1 MKQLSI
7 ILTVTGDGAYLR
19 ETAEAAL
26 AAASAL
32 RVETELIVALHT
44 AREKAMRKQ
53 LRHLPCRLCASDT
66 ASPAALCNAGER
78 AAKGQYLLFL
88 EEGVILTEEGLRKM
102 LETLLLDDEI
112 AAVGPFCNRT
122 NFAWQYINAEAME
135 EQGEHPTDWVRTTLT
150 GATESLFLEGFALL
164 VRRSA
169 FQAVQGFD
177 EAFTGGGADLDLSFR
192 LKYEGFHLLRA
203 PVYLAHRAANSC
215 ELYDM
220 VRTEARPLLMER
232 WGIDIGLPETILQ
245 ELLGGIVWAHD
256 LPLIR
261 ATARTALCKAPL
273 VSIMIP
279 TYNRPTYF
287 RETLESALSQ
297 TYPNIEVIVC
307 DNSTDDR
314 TEELMQAYRADV
326 RVRYVRNREAKTKE
340 ENFMPFEHL
349 AQGEYLQWCMDDD
362 ILLPDKI
369 TLMVDAFLS
378 EPTATLVTSVRGVI
392 DGEGRYL
399 GQWQAPPIY
408 GRSGCF
414 AGAVVG
420 RSTLRNMANFL
431 GEPSAVLFRRCDLV
445 HHYWR
450 AQARGYLTIS
460 DCVMWLELLEKG
472 DAVIF
477 ARPLSL
483 YRRHEGQEG
492 VRADT
497 LVLSRIEW
505 RRLIEE
511 YWRRRVFLTEE
522 TDYRTVMDLL
532 LGSDRE
538 MIEPLLAQVSPE
550 LRRTYETSASLLHI
564 ILMNR
569 VEGCASIRLDA
580 PLKLLVERGLI
591 SLSGCTQE
599 GGDPQIALSDVMD
612 QHDSI
617 LLMERR
623 HIWCRSD
630 RKDVLLALVARGNVF
645 LQEFDDHPKILKE
658 IAQEGHF
665 TFRAVSAIQASTKY
679 LADFLREFNPHIY
692 LFENQLASLP
702 EQRIYNMQNE
712 RVTIFFG
719 ALNRRPDWEPLMPAI
734 NASIRRYGD
743 RLHFHVISDHAFYEA
758 LETEEKDFAGGVR
771 DASIVAPYER
781 YTAALHDA
789 DIALLPLRDTEFN
802 RAKSDLKF
810 IEAAGHG
817 AVALASP
824 TVYAETMRDGET
836 GLIFRSPEE
845 FAEKLDLLI
854 EHADLRR
861 TLAEH
866 AYRYVA
872 EHRLLEYHLDDYIAA
887 YQEMFARREELERD
901 RRARIAKFFP
911 HL

>member
-1 MKQLSI
+1 MKRLSI
-7 ILTVTGDGAYLR
+7 ILTVTEEGTYLR

-32 RVETELIVALHT
+32 RVKTELIVALHT
-44 AREKAMRKQ
+44 VREKAMHKQ
-53 LRHLPCRLCASDT
+53 LRRLPCRLCASET

-102 LETLLLDDEI
+102 LETLLLNDEI

-135 EQGEHPTDWVRTTLT
+135 EQGEHPADWVRTTLT

-245 ELLGGIVWAHD
+245 ELLGGIVWTHD

-362 ILLPDKI
+362 ILLSDKI
-369 TLMVDAFLS
+369 TRMVDAFLS

-392 DGEGRYL
+392 DGDGAYL
-399 GQWQAPPIY
+399 GQWQDAPPIR
-408 GRSGCF
+408 GRYGCF
-414 AGAVVG
+414 AGAAVG
-420 RSTLRNMANFL
+420 HVMLTNAASFL
-431 GEPSAVLFRRCDLV
+431 GEPSAVLFRRRDLT

-450 AQARGYLTIS
+450 AESRGYLAIS
-460 DCVMWLELLEKG
+460 DCAMWLELLEKG

-550 LRRTYETSASLLHI
+550 LRRTYETSTSLLHI
-564 ILMNR
+564 VLMNR
-569 VEGCASIRLDA
+569 IDGCAPVRLDA
-580 PLKLLVERGLI
+580 PLKPLVERGLI
-591 SLSGCTQE
+591 SLSGCVQADDLT
-599 GGDPQIALSDVMD
+599 ISLRDVAP
-612 QHDSI
+612 HDSI

-623 HIWCRSD
+623 WLLCSGEVSQ
-630 RKDVLLALVARGNVF
+630 VLSGLTARGNIL
-645 LQEFDDHPKILKE
+645 LQEFDDHPLISEE
-658 IAQEGHF
+658 IVRENYF
-665 TFRAVSAIQASTKY
+665 TFRAISTVQTSTQY
-679 LADFLREFNPHIY
+679 LADVLREFNPHIY

-743 RLHFHVISDHAFYEA
+743 RLYFHVLSDHAFYEA

-845 FAEKLDLLI
+845 FAKKLDLLI
-854 EHADLRR
+854 ECADLRR

-872 EHRLLEYHLDDYIAA
+872 EHRLLEYHLDDYISA
-887 YQEMFARREELERD
+887 YQEMLARREEFERD

-911 HL
+911 QL

>member
-102 LETLLLDDEI
+102 LDVLLLNDEI

-135 EQGEHPTDWVRTTLT
+135 EQGEHPADWVRTTLT
-150 GATESLFLEGFALL
+150 GATESLFLEGFALI

-192 LKYEGFHLLRA
+192 LKYEGFHLLRT

-245 ELLGGIVWAHD
+245 ETLGRIVWTHN
-256 LPLIR
+256 LPLVR

-279 TYNRPTYF
+279 TYNRPAYF

-297 TYPNIEVIVC
+297 TYPNVEVVVC
-307 DNSTDDR
+307 DNSMDDR
-314 TEELMQAYRADV
+314 TEDLMQAYRADV

-399 GQWQAPPIY
+399 GSGRGCRLSAGPMDASVVRQSVMQCSWSLGTSWANPLPFSFVGVTSCITTGVRRRAAINVY
-408 GRSGCF
+408 RTASCGWNSLKRGMPLSSHGRSASFVCMADRRG
-414 AGAVVG
+414 G
-420 RSTLRNMANFL
+420 RR
-431 GEPSAVLFRRCDLV
+431 
-445 HHYWR
+445 
-450 AQARGYLTIS
+450 
-460 DCVMWLELLEKG
+460 
-472 DAVIF
+472 
-477 ARPLSL
+477 
-483 YRRHEGQEG
+483 
-492 VRADT
+492 
-497 LVLSRIEW
+497 
-505 RRLIEE
+505 
-511 YWRRRVFLTEE
+511 
-522 TDYRTVMDLL
+522 
-532 LGSDRE
+532 
-538 MIEPLLAQVSPE
+538 
-550 LRRTYETSASLLHI
+550 
-564 ILMNR
+564 
-569 VEGCASIRLDA
+569 IRLSA
-580 PLKLLVERGLI
+580 G
-591 SLSGCTQE
+591 SLSG
-599 GGDPQIALSDVMD
+599 G
-612 QHDSI
+612 
-617 LLMERR
+617 
-623 HIWCRSD
+623 
-630 RKDVLLALVARGNVF
+630 
-645 LQEFDDHPKILKE
+645 
-658 IAQEGHF
+658 
-665 TFRAVSAIQASTKY
+665 VS
-679 LADFLREFNPHIY
+679 L
-692 LFENQLASLP
+692 
-702 EQRIYNMQNE
+702 
-712 RVTIFFG
+712 TIIGTG
-719 ALNRRPDWEPLMPAI
+719 AY
-734 NASIRRYGD
+734 S
-743 RLHFHVISDHAFYEA
+743 
-758 LETEEKDFAGGVR
+758 
-771 DASIVAPYER
+771 
-781 YTAALHDA
+781 
-789 DIALLPLRDTEFN
+789 
-802 RAKSDLKF
+802 
-810 IEAAGHG
+810 
-817 AVALASP
+817 
-824 TVYAETMRDGET
+824 
-836 GLIFRSPEE
+836 
-845 FAEKLDLLI
+845 
-854 EHADLRR
+854 
-861 TLAEH
+861 
-866 AYRYVA
+866 
-872 EHRLLEYHLDDYIAA
+872 
-887 YQEMFARREELERD
+887 
-901 RRARIAKFFP
+901 
-911 HL
+911 

>member
-7 ILTVTGDGAYLR
+7 VLTVTGDGTYLH

-26 AAASAL
+26 AAASTL
-32 RVETELIVALHT
+32 RVKMELIVALHT
-44 AREKAMRKQ
+44 VREKAMRKQ

-66 ASPAALCNAGER
+66 ASPAALCNVGKR

-102 LETLLLDDEI
+102 LDTLLLNDEI

-135 EQGEHPTDWVRTTLT
+135 EQGEHPADWVRTTLT

-169 FQAVQGFD
+169 FQAVHGFD

-245 ELLGGIVWAHD
+245 ELLGGIVWTHD

-261 ATARTALCKAPL
+261 ATARTALLKAPL

-279 TYNRPTYF
+279 TYNRPIYF

-297 TYPNIEVIVC
+297 TYPNVEVIVC

-378 EPTATLVTSVRGVI
+378 EPTATLVTSIRGVI

-414 AGAVVG
+414 AGAVIG
-420 RSTLRNMANFL
+420 RSTLRDMANFL
-431 GEPSAVLFRRCDLV
+431 GEPSAVLFRRCDLI

-450 AQARGYLTIS
+450 AQARGYQTIS
-460 DCVMWLELLEKG
+460 DCAMWLELLEKG

-483 YRRHEGQEG
+483 FRLHDGREGAQ
-492 VRADT
+492 ADT

-511 YWRRRVFLTEE
+511 YWRRRVFLTEDA
-522 TDYRTVMDLL
+522 DYRTVMDHLQ
-532 LGSDRE
+532 GSDRE
-538 MIEPLLAQVSPE
+538 MIEPLLPQVSPT
-550 LRRTYETSASLLHI
+550 LQRAYETSTSLLHI
-564 ILMNR
+564 VLMNR
-569 VEGCASIRLDA
+569 VEECSTIRLDA
-580 PLKLLVERGLI
+580 PLKPLVERGLI
-591 SLSGCTQE
+591 SLSGCVQT
-599 GGDPQIALSDVMD
+599 DDLAISLRDVA

-623 HIWCRSD
+623 WLLCSGEVSQ
-630 RKDVLLALVARGNVF
+630 VLSGLTARGNIL
-645 LQEFDDHPKILKE
+645 LQEFDDHPLISEKMK
-658 IAQEGHF
+658 ADNYF
-665 TFRAVSAIQASTKY
+665 AFRAVSAVQTSTQY
-679 LADFLREFNPHIY
+679 LADVLREFNPHTY

-702 EQRIYNMQNE
+702 ERRIYNMKNE

-734 NASIRRYGD
+734 NAAIRRYGD

-824 TVYAETMRDGET
+824 TVYAETIRDGET
-836 GLIFRSPEE
+836 GLIFRSTEE

-854 EHADLRR
+854 ERADLRR
-861 TLAEH
+861 SLAEH

-872 EHRLLEYHLDDYIAA
+872 EHRLLEYHLDDYITA
-887 YQEMFARREELERD
+887 YQEMLTRREEFERD

-911 HL
+911 QL

>member
-7 ILTVTGDGAYLR
+7 VLTVTGDGTYLH

-44 AREKAMRKQ
+44 GREKAMRKQ

-66 ASPAALCNAGER
+66 ASPAALCNTGER

-88 EEGVILTEEGLRKM
+88 EEGVLLTEEGLRKM
-102 LETLLLDDEI
+102 LDVLLLNDEI

-135 EQGEHPTDWVRTTLT
+135 AQGEHPADWVRTTLT

-169 FQAVQGFD
+169 FQAVQGFA

-220 VRTEARPLLMER
+220 VRTEARPLLMDR

-245 ELLGGIVWAHD
+245 ELLGGIVWTHN

-326 RVRYVRNREAKTKE
+326 RVRYVRNREAKSKE

-378 EPTATLVTSVRGVI
+378 EPTATLVTSIRGVI

-408 GRSGCF
+408 GRYGCF
-414 AGAVVG
+414 AGAVIG
-420 RSTLRNMANFL
+420 HSTLRNMANFL
-431 GEPSAVLFRRCDLV
+431 GEPSAVLFRWCDLV

-532 LGSDRE
+532 LESDRE

-550 LRRTYETSASLLHI
+550 LRRTYETNTSLLHI
-564 ILMNR
+564 VLMNR
-569 VEGCASIRLDA
+569 VEGCSTIRLDA
-580 PLKLLVERGLI
+580 PLKPLVERGLI
-591 SLSGCTQE
+591 SLSGCVQT
-599 GGDPQIALSDVMD
+599 DDLAISLRDAA

-623 HIWCRSD
+623 WLLCSGEVSQ
-630 RKDVLLALVARGNVF
+630 VLSGLTARGNIL
-645 LQEFDDHPKILKE
+645 LQEFDDHPLISEE
-658 IAQEGHF
+658 IVRENYF
-665 TFRAVSAIQASTKY
+665 TFRAISTVQTSTQY
-679 LADFLREFNPHIY
+679 LADVLREFNPHTY

-702 EQRIYNMQNE
+702 ERRIYNMKNE

-734 NASIRRYGD
+734 NAAIRRYGD

-854 EHADLRR
+854 ERADLRR

-872 EHRLLEYHLDDYIAA
+872 EHRLLEYHLDDYISA
-887 YQEMFARREELERD
+887 YQEMLARREEFERD

>member
-7 ILTVTGDGAYLR
+7 VLTVTGDGTYLH

-44 AREKAMRKQ
+44 VREKAMRKQ
-53 LRHLPCRLCASDT
+53 LRRLPCRLCASDT
-66 ASPAALCNAGER
+66 ASPAALCNVGER

-102 LETLLLDDEI
+102 LETLLLNDEI

-135 EQGEHPTDWVRTTLT
+135 EQGEHPADWVRTILT

-177 EAFTGGGADLDLSFR
+177 EAFMGGGADLDLSFR

-279 TYNRPTYF
+279 TYNRPAYF

-297 TYPNIEVIVC
+297 TYPNVEVIVC

-314 TEELMQAYRADV
+314 TEELMQAYWADV

-378 EPTATLVTSVRGVI
+378 EPTATLVTSIRGVI

-420 RSTLRNMANFL
+420 HSTLRNMANFL

-483 YRRHEGQEG
+483 FRLHDGREGAQ
-492 VRADT
+492 ADT

-532 LGSDRE
+532 LESDRE

-550 LRRTYETSASLLHI
+550 LRRTYETNTSLLHI
-564 ILMNR
+564 VLMNR
-569 VEGCASIRLDA
+569 VEGCSTIRLDA
-580 PLKLLVERGLI
+580 PLKPLVERGLI
-591 SLSGCTQE
+591 SLSGCVQT
-599 GGDPQIALSDVMD
+599 DDLAISLRDAA

-623 HIWCRSD
+623 WLLCSGEVSQ
-630 RKDVLLALVARGNVF
+630 VLSGLTARGNIL
-645 LQEFDDHPKILKE
+645 LQEFDDHPVIAEKIVRE
-658 IAQEGHF
+658 NYF
-665 TFRAVSAIQASTKY
+665 TFRAVSAVQTSTKY
-679 LADFLREFNPHIY
+679 LADFLRELNPYIY
-692 LFENQLASLP
+692 LFENQLAELP
-702 EQRIYNMQNE
+702 ER
-712 RVTIFFG
+712 RVYDMNSPRVSIFFG

-845 FAEKLDLLI
+845 FAKKLDLLI
-854 EHADLRR
+854 ERADLRR

-872 EHRLLEYHLDDYIAA
+872 EHRLLEYHLDDYISA
-887 YQEMFARREELERD
+887 YQEMLARREEFERD

-911 HL
+911 QL

>member
-7 ILTVTGDGAYLR
+7 VLTETGNGTYLH
-19 ETAEAAL
+19 ETVEAAL
-26 AAASAL
+26 AAASTL
-32 RVETELIVALHT
+32 RVKMELIVALHT
-44 AREKAMRKQ
+44 VREKAMRKQ

-66 ASPAALCNAGER
+66 ASPAALCNVGKR

-135 EQGEHPTDWVRTTLT
+135 EQGEHPADWVRTTLT

-169 FQAVQGFD
+169 FQAVQGFA

-220 VRTEARPLLMER
+220 VRTEARPLLMDR

-245 ELLGGIVWAHD
+245 ELLGGIVWTHN

-314 TEELMQAYRADV
+314 TEELMQAYWADV
-326 RVRYVRNREAKTKE
+326 RVRYVRNREAKSKE

-378 EPTATLVTSVRGVI
+378 EPTATLVTSIRGVI

-408 GRSGCF
+408 GRYGCF
-414 AGAVVG
+414 AGAVIG
-420 RSTLRNMANFL
+420 HSTLRNMANFL
-431 GEPSAVLFRRCDLV
+431 GEPSAVLFRWCDLV

-532 LGSDRE
+532 LESDRE

-550 LRRTYETSASLLHI
+550 LRRTYETNTSLLHI
-564 ILMNR
+564 VLMNR
-569 VEGCASIRLDA
+569 VEGCSTIRLDA
-580 PLKLLVERGLI
+580 PLKPLVERGLI
-591 SLSGCTQE
+591 SLSGCVQT
-599 GGDPQIALSDVMD
+599 DDLAISLRDAA

-623 HIWCRSD
+623 WLLCSGEVSQ
-630 RKDVLLALVARGNVF
+630 VLSGLTARGNIL
-645 LQEFDDHPKILKE
+645 LQEFDDHPLISEE
-658 IAQEGHF
+658 IVRENYF
-665 TFRAVSAIQASTKY
+665 TFRAISTVQTSTQY
-679 LADFLREFNPHIY
+679 LADVLREFNPHTY

-702 EQRIYNMQNE
+702 ERRIYNMKNE

-734 NASIRRYGD
+734 NAAIRRYGD

-854 EHADLRR
+854 ERADLRR

-872 EHRLLEYHLDDYIAA
+872 EHRLLEYHLDDYISA
-887 YQEMFARREELERD
+887 YQEMLARREEFERD

-911 HL
+911 QL

>member
-7 ILTVTGDGAYLR
+7 VLTVTGDGTYLH

-32 RVETELIVALHT
+32 RVKTELIVALHT
-44 AREKAMRKQ
+44 VREKAMRKQ

-66 ASPAALCNAGER
+66 ASPAALCNTGER

-88 EEGVILTEEGLRKM
+88 EEGVLLTEEGLRKM
-102 LETLLLDDEI
+102 LDVLLLNDEI

-135 EQGEHPTDWVRTTLT
+135 AQGEHPADWVRTTLT

-169 FQAVQGFD
+169 FQAVQGFA

-203 PVYLAHRAANSC
+203 PVYLVHRAANSC

-220 VRTEARPLLMER
+220 VRTEARPLLMDR

-245 ELLGGIVWAHD
+245 ELLGGIVWTHN

-279 TYNRPTYF
+279 TYNRPDYF

-314 TEELMQAYRADV
+314 TEDLMQAYRSDV

-378 EPTATLVTSVRGVI
+378 EPTATLVTSIRGVI

-414 AGAVVG
+414 AGAVIG
-420 RSTLRNMANFL
+420 HSTLRNMANFL

-450 AQARGYLTIS
+450 AQVRGYLTIS

-532 LGSDRE
+532 LESDRE

-550 LRRTYETSASLLHI
+550 LRRTYETNTSLLHI
-564 ILMNR
+564 VLMNR
-569 VEGCASIRLDA
+569 VEGCSTIRLDA
-580 PLKLLVERGLI
+580 PLKPLVERGLI
-591 SLSGCTQE
+591 SLSGCVQT
-599 GGDPQIALSDVMD
+599 DDLAISLRDAA

-623 HIWCRSD
+623 WLLCSGEVSQ
-630 RKDVLLALVARGNVF
+630 VLSGLTARGNIL
-645 LQEFDDHPKILKE
+645 LQEFDDHPLISEE
-658 IAQEGHF
+658 IVRENYF
-665 TFRAVSAIQASTKY
+665 TFRAISTVQTSTQY
-679 LADFLREFNPHIY
+679 LADVLREFNPHTY

-702 EQRIYNMQNE
+702 ERRIYNMKNE

-734 NASIRRYGD
+734 NAAIRRYGD

-854 EHADLRR
+854 ERADLRR

-872 EHRLLEYHLDDYIAA
+872 EHRLLEYHLDNYISA
-887 YQEMFARREELERD
+887 YQEMLARREEFERD

>member
-7 ILTVTGDGAYLR
+7 VLTVTGDGTYLY
-19 ETAEAAL
+19 EAAEAAL

-44 AREKAMRKQ
+44 VREKAMRKL
-53 LRHLPCRLCASDT
+53 LRRLPCRLCASET

-78 AAKGQYLLFL
+78 AAKGRHLLFL
-88 EEGVILTEEGLRKM
+88 EEGVLLTEEGLRKM
-102 LETLLLDDEI
+102 LEILLLDDEI

-135 EQGEHPTDWVRTTLT
+135 EQGEHPADWVRTTLT

-192 LKYEGFHLLRA
+192 LKYEEFHLLRA

-245 ELLGGIVWAHD
+245 ELLGGIVWTHD

-279 TYNRPTYF
+279 TYNRPAYF

-314 TEELMQAYRADV
+314 TEDLMQAYRADV
-326 RVRYVRNREAKTKE
+326 RVRYVRNKEAKTKE

-378 EPTATLVTSVRGVI
+378 EPTATLVTSIRGVI

-414 AGAVVG
+414 TGAVIG
-420 RSTLRNMANFL
+420 HSTLGNMANFL

-450 AQARGYLTIS
+450 AQVRGYLTIS

-483 YRRHEGQEG
+483 FRRHEGQEG
-492 VRADT
+492 GQPDT

-505 RRLIEE
+505 KRLVEE

-522 TDYRTVMDLL
+522 ADYRTVMDHLQ
-532 LGSDRE
+532 GSDRE
-538 MIEPLLAQVSPE
+538 MIEPLLPQVSPT
-550 LRRTYETSASLLHI
+550 LRSAYETSTSLLHI
-564 ILMNR
+564 VLMNR
-569 VEGCASIRLDA
+569 VEGCSTIRLDA
-580 PLKLLVERGLI
+580 PLKPLVERGLI
-591 SLSGCTQE
+591 SLSGCVQT
-599 GGDPQIALSDVMD
+599 DDLAISLRDAA

-623 HIWCRSD
+623 WLLCSGEVSQ
-630 RKDVLLALVARGNVF
+630 VLSGLTARGNIL
-645 LQEFDDHPKILKE
+645 LQEFDDHPLISEE
-658 IAQEGHF
+658 IVRENYF
-665 TFRAVSAIQASTKY
+665 TFRAISTVQTSTQY
-679 LADFLREFNPHIY
+679 LADVLREFNPHIY
-692 LFENQLASLP
+692 LFENQLSSLP
-702 EQRIYNMQNE
+702 EQRIYNMKNE

-845 FAEKLDLLI
+845 FAKKLDLLI
-854 EHADLRR
+854 ERADLRR

-872 EHRLLEYHLDDYIAA
+872 EHRLLEYHLDDYLSA
-887 YQEMFARREELERD
+887 YQEMLARREEFERD

-911 HL
+911 QL